1 MPIDIVNSE
10 VQAFLNQKYKP
21 LDEKMEDFR
30 RIGENDNVPIILRET
45 EELLEIKKTEKNLG
59 DRNGYRLFCLFFC

>member
-21 LDEKMEDFR
+21 LDEEMEDFR
-30 RIGENDNVPIILRET
+30 RMGENDNVPIILRET
-45 EELLEIKKTEKNLG
+45 EAEKNLG